1 MASASVHPPASL
13 SDAAAPQFA
22 VLYQWSVKP
31 GEVRNF
37 VAAWTELTERIRVR
51 FGSGGSRLHRSMQG
65 TWIAYAQWPSQAAS
79 EAMSELLSQEGPLDP
94 ALRDRFL
101 ATIDDTWAPVLLSV
115 HKDLLS

>member
-1 MASASVHPPASL
+1 MASIHLPPV
-13 SDAAAPQFA
+13 AAHGEAPQFA
-22 VLYQWSVKP
+22 VIYQWSVKP

-37 VAAWTELTERIRVR
+37 VAAWAELTEQIRAR

-65 TWIAYAQWPSQAAS
+65 TWIAYAQWPSQAAF
-79 EAMSELLSQEGPLDP
+79 EAMSELLSREGPMDP